1 MNTQAFA
8 FNDIDKISRC
18 KLAEFPTPLQQ
29 FNKLDKITN
38 GIKLWIKRDDLIGFG
53 FGGNKVRALE
63 YIVGDALKRRSNTL
77 VTGAGVQ
84 SNHVRATAAVA
95 AYLNLKCIAV
105 YWGKPPEEIKG
116 NYYLTRMLGA
126 EIRFTHDTDRR
137 SVDSMIEVVEKEL
150 EQGGAL
156 PYAIPRGGA
165 CALGVIAHMFAAQE
179 LYEQCDKKGIRPDL
193 VTLAVGSG
201 GTIAGWILAKIIYK
215 HPWRIEG
222 FTVSRSSLELNEIIH
237 CLIEQAAT
245 LLNESVTIKSEHM
258 QIHEGYIG
266 DGYGIPSAKGNN
278 TIKEVAAK
286 QGVFLDP
293 VYTGKAFAGVLDFM
307 ESGRYEDVNTAVFL
321 HTGGEP
327 ALFA

>member
-1 MNTQAFA
+1 MNTQSFA

-38 GIKLWIKRDDLIGFG
+38 GINLWIKRDDLIGFG

-63 YIVGDALKRRSNTL
+63 YIVGDALKRGSKTL

-84 SNHVRATAAVA
+84 SNHVRATAAAA
-95 AYLNLKCIAV
+95 AYLNLNCIAV
-105 YWGKPPEEIKG
+105 YWGNPPEKIKG
-116 NYYLTRMLGA
+116 NYYLTKMLGA
-126 EIRFTHDTDRR
+126 KIRFTNDIDRS
-137 SVDSMIEVVEKEL
+137 SVDSMIAFVEKEL
-150 EQGGAL
+150 MYGGGL

-179 LYEQCDKKGIRPDL
+179 LYEQCDKKGIKPDL

-222 FTVSRSSLELNEIIH
+222 FTVSRPSSELNKIIGS
-237 CLIEQAAT
+237 LIEQAAK
-245 LLNESVTIKSEHM
+245 LLKESVTLKSEYVV
-258 QIHEGYIG
+258 IHDGYIG

-278 TIKEVAAK
+278 TIKEIAVK

-293 VYTGKAFAGVLDFM
+293 VYTGKAFSGVLDFIK
-307 ESGRYEDVNTAVFL
+307 SGSYEDVNTAIFL